1 MCDEEDEGGLQLW
14 GLEWNNGRIMGESF
28 GNNGGF
34 IRVLMG
40 ESFGNN
46 GGIIREQWGNYS
58 GTMEES
64 FRNNGKIMKMH
75 WG

>member
-46 GGIIREQWGNYS
+46 GEIIWE
-58 GTMEES
+58 
-64 FRNNGKIMKMH
+64 
-75 WG
+75 